1 MMTLADH
8 ALLQQYAADQSE
20 AAFAALVDRHLPL
33 VHSAALRRAHGDAH
47 LAAEIA
53 QGVFLILARKAG
65 DIRPKTVLTG
75 WLYRTTQYVAAD
87 AMRQKLRRQHRE
99 QQAYLESTLTGT
111 DIVPAPDETEAVWH
125 QLVPVLD
132 AALQALRPADRDAVL
147 LRYFENQPL
156 AAVGAALGVSED
168 AARVRVNRA
177 LDKLR
182 DRLAQQGVVLG
193 GTAIAGAMSAHA
205 VTAAPAA
212 LATTISAAAMTGTT
226 FALTTFT
233 MTTIQKI
240 AVTAALTVTLGA
252 GAYAMKEAHTAKA
265 EAQRLRAQQAP
276 LTDQLRELQAERDQ
290 ASNQIVGLKETL
302 AATGK
307 NNLELMK
314 LRGEVALWRQR
325 AKLATFPRSAD
336 NPPAHDT
343 APAAG
348 QPTDDSPAA
357 QFDAQEQNVLR
368 ALQVIA
374 KGIEVFADDYGGAPA
389 TNTVQLI
396 PYLVRTNFAGNV
408 KLNDFEF
415 LTPGTAGKLVL
426 RERQP
431 RISPAGLWYRGYAT
445 ADGKALEMTET
456 NEAAFAD
463 FEQSQRP

>member
-87 AMRQKLRRQHRE
+87 AMRQQLRRQHRE
-99 QQAYLESTLTGT
+99 HQAYLESKLTGA

-132 AALQALRPADRDAVL
+132 TALQALRPADRDAVL

-240 AVTAALTVTLGA
+240 AVTAALTL
-252 GAYAMKEAHTAKA
+252 
-265 EAQRLRAQQAP
+265 
-276 LTDQLRELQAERDQ
+276 
-290 ASNQIVGLKETL
+290 TL
-302 AATGK
+302 ARSTYFCSP
-307 NNLELMK
+307 LCTSS
-314 LRGEVALWRQR
+314 R
-325 AKLATFPRSAD
+325 RSAESS
-336 NPPAHDT
+336 A
-343 APAAG
+343 
-348 QPTDDSPAA
+348 
-357 QFDAQEQNVLR
+357 R
-368 ALQVIA
+368 
-374 KGIEVFADDYGGAPA
+374 
-389 TNTVQLI
+389 
-396 PYLVRTNFAGNV
+396 
-408 KLNDFEF
+408 
-415 LTPGTAGKLVL
+415 
-426 RERQP
+426 
-431 RISPAGLWYRGYAT
+431 
-445 ADGKALEMTET
+445 
-456 NEAAFAD
+456 
-463 FEQSQRP
+463 